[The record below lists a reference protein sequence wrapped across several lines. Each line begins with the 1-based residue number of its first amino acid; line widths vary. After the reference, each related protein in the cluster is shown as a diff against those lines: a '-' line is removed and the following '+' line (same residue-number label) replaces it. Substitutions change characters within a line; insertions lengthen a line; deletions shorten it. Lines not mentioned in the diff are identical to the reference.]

1 MRRLLVAACLL
12 ATICAYHIK
21 KHDFEVVIDRVE
33 YTKVSNKYNLPKIV
47 VPQQELVPAIE
58 ILKKIAHDR
67 EINSLAGTEANLND
81 YADKIF
87 ANIQQFL
94 IHSGYDPVELP
105 DLEAGFNYTLIIT
118 YQGELQLTKG
128 WLEDISTV
136 HRGGDVIVTYSTEAK
151 FLEVTVP
158 IAFDDLQFTYEY
170 SAEIM
175 GLGPT
180 GGIDGKIANIEVE
193 VKIGFDVTN
202 LVLSLDEFEI
212 IDTNHID
219 VNFNGNPLVDWLV
232 NLLTDV
238 ITSLLKP
245 VILGIVENII
255 RGSVEDAIQSI
266 NDLIDGILNPTTPVP
281 TSTAAAF
288 FIK

>member
-1 MRRLLVAACLL
+1 M
-12 ATICAYHIK
+12 
-21 KHDFEVVIDRVE
+21 
-33 YTKVSNKYNLPKIV
+33 
-47 VPQQELVPAIE
+47 
-58 ILKKIAHDR
+58 
-67 EINSLAGTEANLND
+67 
-81 YADKIF
+81 
-87 ANIQQFL
+87 
-94 IHSGYDPVELP
+94 
-105 DLEAGFNYTLIIT
+105 IIT

-128 WLEDISTV
+128 WLEDISTI

-212 IDTNHID
+212 IDTKYDCLDLGTKVFINW
-219 VNFNGNPLVDWLV
+219 VFV
-232 NLLTDV
+232 V
-238 ITSLLKP
+238 ISM
-245 VILGIVENII
+245 
-255 RGSVEDAIQSI
+255 
-266 NDLIDGILNPTTPVP
+266 
-281 TSTAAAF
+281 
-288 FIK
+288 